1 VMMVI
6 GVGLGLAAVQ
16 MIPAAELTRY
26 SIRSPSAEAFSFFTR
41 WSMHPSYVMTFLFP
55 RLAETLGRISLPF
68 PVAVGY
74 IGILGLFS
82 AILSI
87 FLIRNRHV
95 LFFWI
100 LLLISLLLAL
110 GGHTPLYL
118 LFYRFLPGFDAFRNP
133 IFFTYLYVFSASV
146 LSGFG
151 ISLVKDRILALGER
165 RLRKVV
171 QVLIAGSLLLIIT
184 AALVVVVTS
193 HHLIRPPDGEND
205 IVGKIWKYR
214 DTLIYDFGTIGL
226 ALLLAGL
233 PLVLRKKI
241 TSRGRIFTITLV
253 CIVFLDLMGYGTR
266 FIQTYDLAPFVAKEK
281 YVDFLKK
288 EAAPFRVLPI
298 LDYPEQDAVLKLH
311 KISSVNGYGSLEI
324 RQDYQDFIAAFQT
337 EPVTQEATI
346 LRIANYDSTA
356 VNLLNAKYILTHNKI
371 EDGRFPLVFSD
382 EIPAAKTWDP
392 YRKTGRCCQGLSS
405 FTPRK
410 SSPSGSKF
418 SRP

>member
-1 VMMVI
+1 
-6 GVGLGLAAVQ
+6 
-16 MIPAAELTRY
+16 
-26 SIRSPSAEAFSFFTR
+26 
-41 WSMHPSYVMTFLFP
+41 
-55 RLAETLGRISLPF
+55 
-68 PVAVGY
+68 
-74 IGILGLFS
+74 
-82 AILSI
+82 
-87 FLIRNRHV
+87 
-95 LFFWI
+95 
-100 LLLISLLLAL
+100 
-110 GGHTPLYL
+110 
-118 LFYRFLPGFDAFRNP
+118 
-133 IFFTYLYVFSASV
+133 
-146 LSGFG
+146 
-151 ISLVKDRILALGER
+151 
-165 RLRKVV
+165 
-171 QVLIAGSLLLIIT
+171 
-184 AALVVVVTS
+184 
-193 HHLIRPPDGEND
+193 LIRPPDGEND

-392 YRKTGRCCQGLSS
+392 YRKDKLTLYVYENRSVLPRAFIVHSAKVIAERKQILEAMKDPGFDPRRTVFLETEPKESVKPTDLDQGADDVSWVSYQEDEMILKASLAKNGYLVLSELYYPGWKAYVNGKPSQIYRSDYLFRSIFLESGASTLRLVYEPRS
-405 FTPRK
+405 FKVGALVTLVTLSCLPLLLFYRRVK
-410 SSPSGSKF
+410 KPAAGTLN
-418 SRP
+418 